1 MDSLQLSEEIKQLK
15 RLREFYEDQLKSV
28 GIEMCE
34 LGDDIHNSLDE
45 AVELQRVTNLQDM
58 RLSHLT
64 AFYYK
69 KKKEHLDNK
78 AIIEQLKYEI
88 KKQQQELEKE
98 QNECSLL
105 EKFTT
110 SINKRLVSEAQMQ
123 SSKLDIEASMKNL
136 QDHLDALEIP
146 DDFNIDEL
154 IRKVELLKNEKS
166 KEKKEF

>member
-1 MDSLQLSEEIKQLK
+1 
-15 RLREFYEDQLKSV
+15 
-28 GIEMCE
+28 MCD
-34 LGDDIHNSLDE
+34 LGDDVYNLLDE
-45 AVELQRVTNLQDM
+45 SVELQRVTNLQDM
-58 RLSHLT
+58 RLSNLQT
-64 AFYYK
+64 FYYK
-69 KKKEHLDNK
+69 KKKEHLDNQ
-78 AIIEQLKYEI
+78 AIIAQLKNDI

-98 QNECSLL
+98 QTECNLL

-136 QDHLDALEIP
+136 QDHLETLEIP

-154 IRKVELLKNEKS
+154 IKKVDLLKNEKS